1 MCLGLL
7 LLPCEPG
14 PRLLI
19 CAGRSLT
26 DDVWGF
32 LASAAAVLQFGS
44 MAQLH
49 PQAQVEMRQ
58 LRLSLSVSETGSGGH
73 AHIPPEVVKESQAE
87 AGATSGLKWSGCFRG
102 PQQPQDPGWKSL

>member
-19 CAGRSLT
+19 CAERSLT

-49 PQAQVEMRQ
+49 PGAQVEMRQ
-58 LRLSLSVSETGSGGH
+58 LRLSHLSQKRGQEGTL
-73 AHIPPEVVKESQAE
+73 
-87 AGATSGLKWSGCFRG
+87 TSHQRL
-102 PQQPQDPGWKSL
+102 